1 MHEFAQHRKVTT
13 RPLDLA
19 MLAGG
24 VLLLGATV
32 ATSAAPATDHGE
44 LLTRNT
50 IRLALAWYFTA
61 LLLMMRLD
69 RTDWPA
75 ATTAGRVARWC
86 WTWGI
91 ACFLIHVGMA
101 FHYYHHW
108 SHADAFERTR
118 QISGLGEGIYFSYL
132 FALIWTADAAYWWL
146 APSRYAERSAW
157 IDRLLHGFMLFM
169 VFNGMI
175 IFETG
180 PIRWAGAV
188 MFANLAIAWPLLR
201 GRRQDSAS

>member
-1 MHEFAQHRKVTT
+1 MHDLASNQSVAL
-13 RPLDLA
+13 RPLDVV

-24 VLLLGATV
+24 TLVLGATI
-32 ATSAAPATDHGE
+32 AASAALAADHGE

-50 IRLALAWYFTA
+50 IRLALAWYFAA

-75 ATTAGRVARWC
+75 ATTAGRLARWC

-118 QISGLGEGIYFSYL
+118 EISGLGEGIYFSYL
-132 FALIWTADAAYWWL
+132 FALIWTADAIYWWL
-146 APSRYAERSAW
+146 APARYSERSAW

-175 IFETG
+175 VFESG
-180 PIRWAGAV
+180 PTRWAGAL
-188 MFANLAIAWPLLR
+188 MFSVLAIAWLLLR
-201 GRRQDSAS
+201 YRRRDSC

>member
-1 MHEFAQHRKVTT
+1 MHDLASNQNVAIR
-13 RPLDLA
+13 RLDLV

-24 VLLLGATV
+24 AVVLGATV
-32 ATSAAPATDHGE
+32 AASAGLAADHGE

-50 IRLALAWYFTA
+50 IRLALAWYFAA
-61 LLLMMRLD
+61 LLLMMRLN
-69 RTDWPA
+69 RADWRA
-75 ATTAGRVARWC
+75 ATAAGRIARWC

-101 FHYYHHW
+101 FQYYHHW

-132 FALIWTADAAYWWL
+132 FAVVWTADAIWWWL
-146 APSRYAERSAW
+146 APVRYAERSVW

-175 IFETG
+175 VFESG
-180 PIRWAGAV
+180 PIRWAGAL
-188 MFANLAIAWPLLR
+188 MFSVLAIAWRLLR
-201 GRRQDSAS
+201 RQHPNPSD